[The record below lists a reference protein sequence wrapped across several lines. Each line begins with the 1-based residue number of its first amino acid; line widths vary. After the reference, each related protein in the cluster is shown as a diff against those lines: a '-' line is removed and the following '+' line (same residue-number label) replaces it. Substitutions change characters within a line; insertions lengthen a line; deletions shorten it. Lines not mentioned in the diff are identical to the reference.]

1 MQYTFAALLLS
12 AAALAQAD
20 GFNGPG
26 DRPQPAT
33 AAEAATLPDDAKV
46 TLSGYIVRSLGD
58 EQYEFRDATGT
69 LVVEIDDDEWQGA
82 EITPNDPVELT
93 GEIDHEGQDLELEVD
108 HIRLTQ
114 AQ

>member
-1 MQYTFAALLLS
+1 MKYTFIALALS

-33 AAEAATLPDDAKV
+33 AAEAANLPDDAEV

-58 EQYEFRDATGT
+58 ERYEFQDDTGT
-69 LVVEIDDDEWQGA
+69 LIVEIDDDEWQGA

-93 GEIDHEGQDLELEVD
+93 GELDHEGRELELEVD